1 MYLQQN
7 STRQSKKIYSQSFL
21 NYLNKN
27 KKETA
32 VKNNSYKD
40 TITKYKHQVKAKQ
53 KENYKSISLMNI
65 GSKNIQ

>member
-1 MYLQQN
+1 MDLQQN

-32 VKNNSYKD
+32 VENNSYKD
-40 TITKYKHQVKAKQ
+40 IITKYKHQVKAKQ